1 MSSDCEWMFGDAATG
16 ALGFNELSHLNPFRW
31 SGPTSFEKA
40 IYDLEDVLKVG
51 SRSILAKVPAGIQ
64 TKSRRFETT
73 EEAIAYLKKKDPVEL
88 VRKQDAEKGA
98 SEAVK
103 VASAAKDAAEA
114 AVAAARGELATKKEV
129 VMQAKAGDD
138 AANDAVNSANVLAD
152 TIQSEF
158 GCEWRFGTVG
168 VRKMGFS
175 TVELNPLRWSGNMSI
190 RQGILQLQTVQAEA
204 ADRKIVVKVPGG
216 IAGKEQRFQTPCK
229 AIAFLEG
236 VCPLRNQARDA
247 LEAAKVEQKTANARL
262 SDAEADAVETQVK
275 LELAIAHA
283 SWADANLEVANRR
296 AVQAKAELDE
306 ISSTP

>member
-1 MSSDCEWMFGDAATG
+1 
-16 ALGFNELSHLNPFRW
+16 
-31 SGPTSFEKA
+31 
-40 IYDLEDVLKVG
+40 
-51 SRSILAKVPAGIQ
+51 
-64 TKSRRFETT
+64 
-73 EEAIAYLKKKDPVEL
+73 

-204 ADRKIVVKVPGG
+204 DDRKIVVKVPGG

-306 ISSTP
+306 IVSTP